1 MPYLI
6 DTDWII
12 DHLAQVPAAEAL
24 LSELAVEGIAISVIS
39 YMEAYQGTLRSPDPA
54 SAHAELQ
61 ALANTMPI
69 LSLSIAV
76 AQRCARLRESLRAR
90 GRRVRA
96 RALDLLIAATA
107 LEYQLT
113 LVTRNVDDYRDIPD
127 LELYLRE
134 TGGGSTGG

>member
-6 DTDWII
+6 DTDWLI
-12 DHLAQVPAAEAL
+12 DHLAQAPAAEAL
-24 LSELAVEGIAISVIS
+24 LSELAAEGVAISIIS
-39 YMEAYQGTLRSPDPA
+39 YMEAYQGTLRSPDLA
-54 SAHAELQ
+54 DAQAKLQ
-61 ALANTMPI
+61 ALANTVPV
-69 LSLSIAV
+69 LPLSIAV
-76 AQRCARLRESLRAR
+76 AQRCARRREALRAR
-90 GRRVRA
+90 GRRVRP

-134 TGGGSTGG
+134 TGEGGTGG